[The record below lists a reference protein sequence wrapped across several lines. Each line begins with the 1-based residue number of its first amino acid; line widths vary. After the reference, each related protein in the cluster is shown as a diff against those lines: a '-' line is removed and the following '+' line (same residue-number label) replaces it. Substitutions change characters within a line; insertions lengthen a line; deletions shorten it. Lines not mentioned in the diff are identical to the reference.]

1 MEINFINRLVLCVP
15 KEKHADIIRIVEAF
29 VNDEEEFCVDDMLID
44 EYEAII
50 DERDRL
56 AEQLRTAS
64 KKAEGTIVTNEF
76 GYEVELNIDEYKRMK
91 ELYLDAS
98 KELEQAKQYLNM
110 KDEKISK
117 IEAKLIRIRNI
128 LCE

>member
-15 KEKHADIIRIVEAF
+15 KEKHADIIRIVEAL
-29 VNDEEEFCVDDMLID
+29 VNNEEEFCVDDMLVD

-117 IEAKLIRIRNI
+117 IETKLIRIRNI

>member
-1 MEINFINRLVLCVP
+1 MDISFENRLVFVLP
-15 KEKHADIIRIVEAF
+15 KEKHEDVKRIVEAF
-29 VNDEEEFCVDDMLID
+29 INNKDEYLVDDMLVD

-76 GYEVELNIDEYKRMK
+76 GYEVELNIDEYKRRK

-98 KELEQAKQYLNM
+98 KELEQAKQNLYM
-110 KDEKISK
+110 KNEKISK

-128 LCE
+128 FYE